1 MFEPSPSSFCI
12 SPIRDL
18 DDAAQHGIVSPI
30 PFEGISP
37 EGAVGGMA
45 QPKFVDSPG
54 FSPIRPPKTP
64 IRKIMRRSQE
74 ESYLQGMRRD
84 VRKSVF
90 WVSNQIRHKLGCTVT
105 EEDKMFEISEL
116 RRTEIKRAISYVK
129 TKALTSCYLQ
139 LLHI

>member
-1 MFEPSPSSFCI
+1 MFEPSPAGLCI
-12 SPIRDL
+12 SPVRDL
-18 DDAAQHGIVSPI
+18 DDNAQHGIMSPI

-74 ESYLQGMRRD
+74 ESYLQGKVNAKIFRT
-84 VRKSVF
+84 VK
-90 WVSNQIRHKLGCTVT
+90 QILFMGRNHNCKGRL
-105 EEDKMFEISEL
+105 S
-116 RRTEIKRAISYVK
+116 
-129 TKALTSCYLQ
+129 
-139 LLHI
+139 H

>member
-1 MFEPSPSSFCI
+1 MFEPSPAGLCI
-12 SPIRDL
+12 SPVRDL
-18 DDAAQHGIVSPI
+18 DDNAQHGIMSPI

-74 ESYLQGMRRD
+74 ESYLQGI
-84 VRKSVF
+84 VIVVF
-90 WVSNQIRHKLGCTVT
+90 LAIKPTPVSGIVPKA
-105 EEDKMFEISEL
+105 K
-116 RRTEIKRAISYVK
+116 KYVF
-129 TKALTSCYLQ
+129 SQ
-139 LLHI
+139 LKQ